1 MSKVK
6 EWRALD
12 HCDDK
17 RNKSQAT
24 EEQDANQTN
33 ITQQQSEEWI
43 IIKDSEYVE
52 VETTDTQAAASLQI
66 GIEVAIAVVL
76 RLAIADDGQVEDI
89 LQDFN
94 QITRMRQSNRQKTIV
109 EKSKDVNITTI
120 DTDVA
125 VNLQL
130 LIQLL
135 IGIIV
140 SLEIL

>member
-94 QITRMRQSNRQKTIV
+94 QITKMRQSNRQKTIV